1 MQTAENEAITF
12 NGSQVSSPK
21 QIANRFNEQF
31 TTSKLGRHNSSR
43 ETRLVSREVR
53 RNPKETTVTFTTDLV
68 TRAIRS
74 CSNTKAFGPDKL
86 SIFHLKHLGPRATA
100 YLTALFNDSV
110 NSSRIPSIWK
120 SSIVIPIPKP
130 GKDTSQGTSY
140 RPISLICPA
149 AKVLEALVL
158 PTVNA
163 HLLPADDQHGF
174 RPGHSTTSALLQL
187 TTDIATGFNQKKPPH
202 RTVCV
207 AVDLTAAFDTVSHN
221 VLISKI
227 SRSTLPEVTCRWLSC
242 YLRGRQAVTT
252 CRGVKS
258 STRIVHTGVPQG
270 SKLSPSLFSFYL
282 ADMPRPTHPVKRICY
297 ADDISV
303 WASGA
308 KIPELE
314 VKIND
319 YLKEMSNLQYLYWN
333 AQQIYNPIVEIIS
346 EVPTFKMIKKMLP
359 NSTQEDIDNTLDTKI
374 INRIENKLAEFSF
387 KLIHNS
393 LICGQILS
401 KWTNISPNC
410 VSCQKTHDIPH
421 MIYHC
426 TVCKRVW
433 DKLSAILTI
442 QITLKHI
449 LLMYDHPN
457 YETKIFINYCITA
470 VAYNMYKYWM
480 EYRDENKLPNEIS
493 LINKIKADLHLRYLI
508 IKYTG
513 KYVKLSENLLKIAT
527 QLSMNNVN

>member
-1 MQTAENEAITF
+1 MSARDDLRSRDPTSPALSQMNDEINQAKNRHKRDKWRTFVETLDHKSASSKLWRTIKTLDGKSTQTAENEAITF

-110 NSSRIPSIWK
+110 NSSRIPAIWK

-130 GKDTSQGTSY
+130 GKDSSQGTSY

-149 AKVLEALVL
+149 AKVLEALIL

-242 YLRGRQAVTT
+242 YLRGRQAVTS

-258 STRIVHTGVPQG
+258 SARIVHTGVPQG

-282 ADMPRPTHPVKRICY
+282 ADMPKPTYPVKRICY

-303 WASGA
+303 
-308 KIPELE
+308 
-314 VKIND
+314 
-319 YLKEMSNLQYLYWN
+319 
-333 AQQIYNPIVEIIS
+333 
-346 EVPTFKMIKKMLP
+346 
-359 NSTQEDIDNTLDTKI
+359 
-374 INRIENKLAEFSF
+374 
-387 KLIHNS
+387 
-393 LICGQILS
+393 
-401 KWTNISPNC
+401 
-410 VSCQKTHDIPH
+410 
-421 MIYHC
+421 
-426 TVCKRVW
+426 
-433 DKLSAILTI
+433 
-442 QITLKHI
+442 
-449 LLMYDHPN
+449 
-457 YETKIFINYCITA
+457 
-470 VAYNMYKYWM
+470 
-480 EYRDENKLPNEIS
+480 
-493 LINKIKADLHLRYLI
+493 
-508 IKYTG
+508 
-513 KYVKLSENLLKIAT
+513 
-527 QLSMNNVN
+527 

>member
-1 MQTAENEAITF
+1 MMRLTKRRTGTNATSGERLWRLWTT
-12 NGSQVSSPK
+12 SPLLQNCGELSRHWTTNQRRRLRTK
-21 QIANRFNEQF
+21 PLPSMALKYLHRSMQIANRFNEQF

-110 NSSRIPSIWK
+110 NSSRIPAIWK

-130 GKDTSQGTSY
+130 GKDSSQGTSY

-149 AKVLEALVL
+149 AKVLEALIL

-163 HLLPADDQHGF
+163 HLLPADDQHGL

-187 TTDIATGFNQKKPPH
+187 TTDISTGFNQNKPPH

-227 SRSTLPEVTCRWLSC
+227 SRSTFPEVTCRWLSC
-242 YLRGRQAVTT
+242 CLRGRQAVTS

-258 STRIVHTGVPQG
+258 SARIVHTGVPQG

-282 ADMPRPTHPVKRICY
+282 ADMPKPYPFGH
-297 ADDISV
+297 
-303 WASGA
+303 
-308 KIPELE
+308 
-314 VKIND
+314 
-319 YLKEMSNLQYLYWN
+319 
-333 AQQIYNPIVEIIS
+333 
-346 EVPTFKMIKKMLP
+346 
-359 NSTQEDIDNTLDTKI
+359 QE
-374 INRIENKLAEFSF
+374 R
-387 KLIHNS
+387 
-393 LICGQILS
+393 
-401 KWTNISPNC
+401 
-410 VSCQKTHDIPH
+410 
-421 MIYHC
+421 
-426 TVCKRVW
+426 R
-433 DKLSAILTI
+433 
-442 QITLKHI
+442 
-449 LLMYDHPN
+449 
-457 YETKIFINYCITA
+457 
-470 VAYNMYKYWM
+470 
-480 EYRDENKLPNEIS
+480 YRN
-493 LINKIKADLHLRYLI
+493 
-508 IKYTG
+508 
-513 KYVKLSENLLKIAT
+513 
-527 QLSMNNVN
+527 

>member
-1 MQTAENEAITF
+1 MHRRISTFTRPFDDDDGHPTAWRLQCTPLIMALIFNRYERHQPGEYDQRHQLRHPQLGHPTRLPGNATPSSPDVSLASASLTGKQRQLWVQMAPSSTPSLHRNYVNLKKANWERYSKDIEETLSTEPDPTDCQQGEKILRAAILKSASHHIPSGRHKLDHTEALQADIVDMMSARDDLRSRDPTSPALSQMNDEINQAKNRHKRDKWRTFVETLDHKAASSKLWRTIKTLDGKSTQTAENEAITF
-12 NGSQVSSPK
+12 NGYQVSSPK

-110 NSSRIPSIWK
+110 NSSRITAIWK

-130 GKDTSQGTSY
+130 GKDSSQGTSY

-149 AKVLEALVL
+149 AKVLEALIL

-187 TTDIATGFNQKKPPH
+187 TTNIATGFNQKKPPH

-242 YLRGRQAVTT
+242 YLRGRQAVTS

-258 STRIVHTGVPQG
+258 SARIVHTGVIQSSG
-270 SKLSPSLFSFYL
+270 SATRTTYPFG
-282 ADMPRPTHPVKRICY
+282 H
-297 ADDISV
+297 
-303 WASGA
+303 
-308 KIPELE
+308 
-314 VKIND
+314 
-319 YLKEMSNLQYLYWN
+319 
-333 AQQIYNPIVEIIS
+333 
-346 EVPTFKMIKKMLP
+346 
-359 NSTQEDIDNTLDTKI
+359 QE
-374 INRIENKLAEFSF
+374 R
-387 KLIHNS
+387 
-393 LICGQILS
+393 
-401 KWTNISPNC
+401 
-410 VSCQKTHDIPH
+410 
-421 MIYHC
+421 
-426 TVCKRVW
+426 R
-433 DKLSAILTI
+433 
-442 QITLKHI
+442 
-449 LLMYDHPN
+449 
-457 YETKIFINYCITA
+457 
-470 VAYNMYKYWM
+470 
-480 EYRDENKLPNEIS
+480 YRN
-493 LINKIKADLHLRYLI
+493 
-508 IKYTG
+508 
-513 KYVKLSENLLKIAT
+513 
-527 QLSMNNVN
+527 

>member
-1 MQTAENEAITF
+1 M
-12 NGSQVSSPK
+12 
-21 QIANRFNEQF
+21 
-31 TTSKLGRHNSSR
+31 
-43 ETRLVSREVR
+43 
-53 RNPKETTVTFTTDLV
+53 TFTTDLV

-110 NSSRIPSIWK
+110 NSSRIPAIWK

-130 GKDTSQGTSY
+130 GKDSSQGTSY

-149 AKVLEALVL
+149 AKVLEALIL

-227 SRSTLPEVTCRWLSC
+227 SRSTLPEVTCRWLFC
-242 YLRGRQAVTT
+242 YLRGRQAVTS
-252 CRGVKS
+252 CRGVQS
-258 STRIVHTGVPQG
+258 SARIVHTGIPQG

-282 ADMPRPTHPVKRICY
+282 ADMPKPTYPVKQICY

-314 VKIND
+314 VRIND
-319 YLKEMSNLQYLYWN
+319 YLEKMS
-333 AQQIYNPIVEIIS
+333 
-346 EVPTFKMIKKMLP
+346 
-359 NSTQEDIDNTLDTKI
+359 
-374 INRIENKLAEFSF
+374 EFLKS
-387 KLIHNS
+387 NS
-393 LICGQILS
+393 LLISAPKSTVTLFTPARDKASQVPPRHQDSWLS
-401 KWTNISPNC
+401 TSTEPQSEDVRGPPGHIPNFQRALHT
-410 VSCQKTHDIPH
+410 SGNKSQQQKQRLEGLGRHYLGTTEGDD
-421 MIYHC
+421 
-426 TVCKRVW
+426 TDDLQGNRKVGR
-433 DKLSAILTI
+433 KLRCPSL
-442 QITLKHI
+442 
-449 LLMYDHPN
+449 
-457 YETKIFINYCITA
+457 
-470 VAYNMYKYWM
+470 
-480 EYRDENKLPNEIS
+480 EY
-493 LINKIKADLHLRYLI
+493 
-508 IKYTG
+508 
-513 KYVKLSENLLKIAT
+513 
-527 QLSMNNVN
+527 